1 MTDKVQLTPK
11 KVLSNFCEPYII
23 AEIGSNHNGD
33 MVLAKE
39 MILSA
44 KACGVDAVKFQ
55 SWSPA
60 TLIAREEYERNTKYT
75 DNPKKHFG
83 SLREMCE
90 RYYLRPEQHYELK
103 EFCDENEIDFCSSPF
118 ANHEVDL
125 LEDLGVPFHKVA
137 SMDINNLL
145 LLRHI
150 ARTGKP
156 VLLSTGMSTL
166 TEIETA
172 VKTIEA
178 EGNKNIVLLHC
189 IAIYPPK
196 HEDINLLNI
205 TMLQQ
210 TFGYPVGFSDHSM
223 GFTIPIAS
231 VALGAC
237 VIEKHFT
244 IDKDLPGWD
253 HMISADPPEMKMLA
267 EETKIIAKSMGSYVR
282 TVSADEEAKKLKFR
296 RSVVATRPIAKGAV
310 ITPEDLTAKRPGL
323 GIPPNEITNLY
334 GRTVTRDVLEDDVL
348 RWEDIK

>member
-1 MTDKVQLTPK
+1 MKKIRLTAK
-11 KVLSNFCEPYII
+11 KELYNFCEPYVI

-33 MVLAKE
+33 MILAKE

-44 KACGVDAVKFQ
+44 KACGADAVKFQ

-60 TLIAREEYERNTKYT
+60 TLIAREEYDRNTKYN
-75 DNPKKHFG
+75 DSPKKHFG

-90 RYYLRPEQHYELK
+90 RYYLRPEQHHELK
-103 EFCDENEIDFCSSPF
+103 EFCDENDIDFSSSPF

-125 LEDLGVPFHKVA
+125 LEELNVPFHKVA

-150 ARTGKP
+150 AKTGKP
-156 VLLSTGMSTL
+156 ILLSTGMSTL

-172 VKTIEA
+172 VKAIES
-178 EGNKNIVLLHC
+178 EGNHNIVLLHC

-196 HEDINLLNI
+196 FEDINMHNI

-223 GFTIPIAS
+223 GFSIPISS

-244 IDKDLPGWD
+244 IDRDLPGWD
-253 HMISADPPEMKMLA
+253 HMISADPVEMKMIV
-267 EETKIIAKSMGSYVR
+267 EQSKIIAKSMGCFQR
-282 TVSADEEAKKLKFR
+282 IVSADEEAKKLKFL
-296 RSVVATRPIAKGAV
+296 RSVVATRPIAKGSV
-310 ITPEDLTAKRPGL
+310 IVPEDLTAK
-323 GIPPNEITNLY
+323 
-334 GRTVTRDVLEDDVL
+334 
-348 RWEDIK
+348 

>member
-1 MTDKVQLTPK
+1 MDTIQLTQNK
-11 KVLSNFCEPYII
+11 KLYNFCEPYII

-33 MVLAKE
+33 MILAKE
-39 MILSA
+39 MILAA
-44 KACGVDAVKFQ
+44 KECGVDSVKFQ

-60 TLIAREEYERNTKYT
+60 TLIAREEYDRNTKYN
-75 DNPKKHFG
+75 DSPKKHFG

-90 RYYLRPEQHYELK
+90 KYYLRPEQHFELK
-103 EFCDENEIDFCSSPF
+103 EFCDKHEIDFSSSPF
-118 ANHEVDL
+118 ANEEVNL
-125 LEDLGVPFHKVA
+125 LDKVGVAFHKVA

-145 LLRHI
+145 LLKHI
-150 ARTGKP
+150 AKSGKP

-166 TEIETA
+166 EEIATA
-172 VKTIEA
+172 VKTIEN
-178 EGNKNIVLLHC
+178 EGNHNIVLLHC

-196 HEDINLLNI
+196 YEDINLRNI

-223 GFTIPIAS
+223 GYSIPISS

-253 HMISADPPEMKMLA
+253 HMISADPEEMKMIVQ
-267 EETKIIAKSMGSYVR
+267 ESKIIAKSMGSLQR

-296 RSVVATRPIAKGAV
+296 RSVVALRPIPQGTV
-310 ITPEDLTAKRPGL
+310 ISPEDLTAKRPGL
-323 GIPPNEITNLY
+323 GIPPNEIFNIY
-334 GRTVTRDVLEDDVL
+334 GRTAARDILEDDVL
-348 RWEDIK
+348 RWEDIR

>member
-1 MTDKVQLTPK
+1 MKKIRLTAK
-11 KVLSNFCEPYII
+11 KELYNFCEPYVI

-33 MVLAKE
+33 MILAKE

-44 KACGVDAVKFQ
+44 KACGADAVKFQ

-60 TLIAREEYERNTKYT
+60 TLIAREEYDRNTKYN
-75 DNPKKHFG
+75 DSPKKHFG

-90 RYYLRPEQHYELK
+90 RYYLRPEQHHELK
-103 EFCDENEIDFCSSPF
+103 EFCDENDIDFSSSPF

-125 LEDLGVPFHKVA
+125 LEELNVPFHKVA

-150 ARTGKP
+150 AKTGKP
-156 VLLSTGMSTL
+156 ILLSTGMSTL

-172 VKTIEA
+172 VKAIES
-178 EGNKNIVLLHC
+178 EGNHNIVLLHC

-196 HEDINLLNI
+196 FEDINMHNI

-223 GFTIPIAS
+223 GFSIPISS

-244 IDKDLPGWD
+244 IDRDLPGWD
-253 HMISADPPEMKMLA
+253 HMISADPVEMKMIV
-267 EETKIIAKSMGSYVR
+267 EQSKIIAKSMGCFQR
-282 TVSADEEAKKLKFR
+282 IVSADEEAKKLKFR
-296 RSVVATRPIAKGAV
+296 RSVVATRPIAKGSV
-310 ITPEDLTAKRPGL
+310 IVPEDLTAKRPGL

-334 GRTVTRDVLEDDVL
+334 GRTVTRDILEDDVL

>member
-1 MTDKVQLTPK
+1 MRKIR
-11 KVLSNFCEPYII
+11 LSPNKEVYDFCTPYII

-33 MVLAKE
+33 IVLAKE

-44 KACGVDAVKFQ
+44 KACGADAVKFQ

-60 TLIAREEYERNTKYT
+60 TLIAREEYERNTKYN
-75 DNPKKHFG
+75 DSPKKHFG

-90 RYYLRPEQHYELK
+90 RYYLRPEQHFELK
-103 EFCDENEIDFCSSPF
+103 EFCDENDIDFSSSPF

-125 LEDLGVPFHKVA
+125 LEEIGVSFHKVA

-145 LLRHI
+145 LLKHI
-150 ARTGKP
+150 AKTGKP

-166 TEIETA
+166 AEIETA
-172 VKTIEA
+172 IKAIEE
-178 EGNKNIVLLHC
+178 EGNHNIVLLHC
-189 IAIYPPK
+189 IAVYPPK
-196 HEDINLLNI
+196 LEDINMKNI

-223 GFTIPIAS
+223 GFSIPISS

-253 HMISADPPEMKMLA
+253 HTISADPVEMKMIV
-267 EETKIIAKSMGSYVR
+267 EQSKVIAKSMGNYQRV
-282 TVSADEEAKKLKFR
+282 VSADEEAKKLKFR
-296 RSVVATRPIAKGAV
+296 RSVVATRPIAKGSV
-310 ITPEDLTAKRPGL
+310 IVPEDLTAKRPGL
-323 GIPPNEITNLY
+323 GIPPNEIPNLY
-334 GRTVTRDVLEDDVL
+334 GRTVTRDILEDDVL